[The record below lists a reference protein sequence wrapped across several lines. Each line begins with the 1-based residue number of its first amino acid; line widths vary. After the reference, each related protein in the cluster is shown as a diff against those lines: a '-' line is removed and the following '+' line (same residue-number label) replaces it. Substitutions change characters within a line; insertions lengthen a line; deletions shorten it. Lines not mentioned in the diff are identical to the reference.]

1 MHYEATIGRSFY
13 FQSQTR
19 DFWLQRYHT
28 DFIQCII
35 SKKFIQVHAAF
46 NWEGNRHVGH
56 AWNEAYSD
64 WASNPNAEIYIV
76 SLVSVGKD
84 VFVILHKV
92 CANSRSCEKVP
103 YGRSQNMLVLQLFVL
118 WTCIAFVLGFS
129 RCVGNGCA
137 GGIVPPGVAANLTCC
152 EQQKA
157 CVCMKFMTIR
167 YVGLPC
173 SGQPSERWLFEN
185 TFDSPCS
192 LIWT

>member
-1 MHYEATIGRSFY
+1 MRPLSKGLSTSNLKLGTFDCKDIIQISYSVSYLRNLLKSMQPSIERETGTLVMPGMRH
-13 FQSQTR
+13 TR
-19 DFWLQRYHT
+19 IEHRTPTLKW
-28 DFIQCII
+28 
-35 SKKFIQVHAAF
+35 
-46 NWEGNRHVGH
+46 
-56 AWNEAYSD
+56 
-64 WASNPNAEIYIV
+64 
-76 SLVSVGKD
+76 SLYCLLGFSGED

-92 CANSRSCEKVP
+92 CANSRSCEVP
-103 YGRSQNMLVLQLFVL
+103 YGSSQNMLVLQLFVL